1 MLLGSA
7 MTCERTMTETLPRP
21 IPTGFLRRLAR
32 AERGNASIEYA
43 LLGAI
48 VGLGMISGLRTLK
61 NGMNTNFDRITL
73 QIQRVNND
81 TSGSRQEIR
90 RDPDASYTTNG
101 LRVDQVWIRYDDGSS
116 QLLRTSP
123 DANSWFKTIYYD
135 FGKDGI
141 NHGAYVTRSDN
152 SVYSETYEYIR
163 DGVVNV
169 STTDGPNNYN
179 YIQEHIDL
187 GGGYHGYR
195 QTMNSSNVQGTWTTG
210 YIVNYV
216 GVDAK
221 GQYFENS
228 YGSRHTYANGQV
240 ANSGQDISQYIR

>member
-1 MLLGSA
+1 
-7 MTCERTMTETLPRP
+7 MTATLPRP
-21 IPTGFLRRLAR
+21 VPTGFLRRLAG

-81 TSGSRQEIR
+81 TSGSRKEIR
-90 RDPDASYTTNG
+90 RDPEASYMTNG
-101 LRVDQVWIRYDDGSS
+101 LKVDQVWIRYDDGSS

-123 DANSWFKTIYYD
+123 DPNSWFKTIYYD
-135 FGKDGI
+135 FGKDGV
-141 NHGAYVTRSDN
+141 NHGATVTRTDN
-152 SVYSETYEYIR
+152 SVYSENYEYIR

-169 STTDGPNNYN
+169 STTDGPNKYN
-179 YIQEHIDL
+179 YIQEYTNL

-195 QTMNSSNVQGTWTTG
+195 QTMNSSNVPGAWATA
-210 YIVNYV
+210 YIVNYT
-216 GVDAK
+216 GVDAN

-228 YGSRHTYANGQV
+228 YGSRVTYANGQV
-240 ANSGQDISQYIR
+240 VNSGQDISPYIR